1 MLAYDDRSHADDM
14 TDSADKHAF
23 FEAAAGRIMD
33 RMYGAAMRFTRNA
46 SDAEDLMAET
56 LEKAWNRLDSL
67 EDRARFDGWIM
78 RILSNTYISQWR
90 KRKVREEVFD
100 ADACPHDLDDRN
112 SLYARLHQ
120 PFLLW
125 WGTPE
130 QNFVNNLLVEDIQ
143 RALDEIAEGYRDVV
157 ILVEVLGF
165 KYEEVA
171 QELDLPVGT
180 VRSRLN
186 RGRRM
191 LQDALWQNARDAG
204 LVGHDAK
211 REVNP

>member
-1 MLAYDDRSHADDM
+1 MLAYDDTKPVRKVNVA
-14 TDSADKHAF
+14 ADKHAF
-23 FEAAAGRIMD
+23 FEAAVGRVMD

-56 LEKAWNRLDSL
+56 LEKAWNCLDSL

-90 KRKVREEVFD
+90 KQKLREEVFD
-100 ADACPHDLDDRN
+100 EDACPHDLDDRN
-112 SLYARLHQ
+112 SLYAKLHQ

-143 RALDEIAEGYRDVV
+143 RALDGINESYRDVV

-186 RGRRM
+186 RGRRL
-191 LQDALWQNARDAG
+191 LQDALWHNARDAG
-204 LVGHDAK
+204 LVGNDEN